1 MTKYLSGKVILI
13 TGATG
18 SFGSNCVKY
27 LLKNYS
33 PKKIIVFSRDELKQ
47 SELQNEIRSKK
58 VRFFIGDIRDRYR
71 LSMAMSNVD
80 IVIHAAALKQ
90 VPAAEYNPYECI
102 QTNIIGAENVIFA
115 AIENNVKKVIALS
128 TDKASIP
135 INLYGATKLVSDKL
149 FIAAN
154 NLVGEKK
161 IRFSVVRYGNV
172 IGSRGSII
180 PYFFQLLKDKS
191 AFLPITHKD
200 MTRFWITID
209 EGIKF
214 VLDSLNLMKGGEI
227 FIPKMNSVKIV
238 DVAKAIYPKAKI
250 KIIGIRPGEKLH
262 ESMWSID
269 ETRSIIEFKKYYIIS
284 PEIKFFDLKSSYSLS
299 YEKEKGKFI
308 NKEFVYSS
316 INNSNFLN
324 INQIKSILNK

>member
-299 YEKEKGKFI
+299 YEKEKEKFI

>member
-1 MTKYLSGKVILI
+1 MTKFLSGKVILI

-47 SELQNEIRSKK
+47 SELQNDIRSKK

-154 NLVGEKK
+154 NLVGQKK

-180 PYFFQLLKDKS
+180 PYFFQLLKDNS
-191 AFLPITHKD
+191 AFLPITHKE
-200 MTRFWITID
+200 MTRFWITIN

-214 VLDSLNLMKGGEI
+214 VLDSLHLMKGGEI

-238 DVAKAIYPKAKI
+238 DVAKAIHPKAKI

-269 ETRSIIEFKKYYIIS
+269 ETKSIIEFKKYYLIS
-284 PEIKFFDLKSSYSLS
+284 PEIKFFDLKSSYAISN
-299 YEKEKGKFI
+299 EKEKGKFI

-316 INNSNFLN
+316 INNSKFLN
-324 INQIKSILNK
+324 INQIKRVLSK